1 MKATSN
7 RQRKKE
13 YIMNET
19 QRRVSETAG
28 ERKEKKKK
36 SDKHENKRSNEN
48 GMDSEIKKKTEQ
60 NKTETQKGRSRR
72 YKFHATN

>member
-1 MKATSN
+1 MKATSD

-19 QRRVSETAG
+19 QRRVSATAG
-28 ERKEKKKK
+28 ERKEKKK
-36 SDKHENKRSNEN
+36 SDKHANKRSNEN

-60 NKTETQKGRSRR
+60 NKTETQKGRCRR
-72 YKFHATN
+72 YKFHATD